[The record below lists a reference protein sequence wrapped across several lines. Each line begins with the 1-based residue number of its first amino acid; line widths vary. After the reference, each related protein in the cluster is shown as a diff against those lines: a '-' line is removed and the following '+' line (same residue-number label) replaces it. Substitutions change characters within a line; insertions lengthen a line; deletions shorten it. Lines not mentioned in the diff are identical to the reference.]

1 MDWTAILIT
10 VNSEAVEA
18 VANFIHESGAGGVVV
33 ENNDNGSSTLTAYYP
48 VGPATQ
54 RVLAGLEK
62 FWASLESLNL
72 TADAKV
78 RTTVIAEQDWAEE
91 WKKHYHPVEIGNIY
105 ISPSWLPP
113 VASPGKIYV
122 QLDPGMAFGTGTHP
136 TTQMCIRE
144 ISALAAGRT
153 VLDLGSGSGILS
165 IVAAKSGAARVDAID
180 NDELAV
186 KVAAENARINQ
197 CKINQIRGDAF
208 TEFKNSSHDLTVAN
222 IGFQAC
228 ADLAEIYK
236 EGKEGALILSGF
248 PQERLAEFE
257 ERYGDL
263 IVRIHQLEGWV
274 CLVLGAK

>member
-1 MDWTAILIT
+1 MDWTEILIT
-10 VNSEAVEA
+10 VNTEAVEA
-18 VANFIHESGAGGVVV
+18 VANFIHESGAGGVVI
-33 ENNDNGSSTLTAYYP
+33 ENNNGASTVTAYYP
-48 VGPATQ
+48 VGPATE
-54 RVLAGLEK
+54 RILADLEE

-72 TADAKV
+72 KADAQV

-91 WKKHYHPVEIGNIY
+91 WKKHYQPVEIGNIY

-113 VASPGKIYV
+113 AASSGTIFV

-144 ISALAAGRT
+144 ISALAPGKT

-208 TEFKNSSHDLTVAN
+208 AEFKNSSHDLTVAN

-228 ADLAEIYK
+228 TTLAEIYRQ
-236 EGKEGALILSGF
+236 GKKCTLILSGF

-263 IVRIHQLEGWV
+263 VVRTHLQEGWV
-274 CLVLGAK
+274 CLVLEAK